1 MKFHQRTRV
10 IRLGVVLTVAALA
23 LPACGGS
30 RVDQTA
36 VIAAEGGGLA
46 GRVSALESAQ
56 SAAPVANAAAAPGV
70 AAASVAGPV
79 AASAPAP
86 VAAPAKATTVGRV
99 AAPAQQAKAG
109 VPAPV
114 APAAAAGGNPVGCTR
129 AGSPVVIGQ
138 VGAFSGLVGA
148 NNQGALATLPV
159 WVREINARGGL
170 GCHPVTLF
178 EKDTASDP
186 ARSEAAVKEMVQLRN
201 AVALVASYA
210 PLDVAGF
217 RKGVESMN
225 IAAVGGDQVTPDW
238 HQSPDLFPVGGNE
251 RAQFAGS
258 VQSLR
263 DRGVKKIAIFYCVES
278 SACTAFRDT
287 LDKDGYAAKFGM
299 QIAYQTQVSLTQ
311 NDFTSACQA
320 AKTAGA
326 QALVFAGDAGGVS
339 RTARSCATVG
349 LTVPIAI
356 TASQAGFDPADRN
369 LQEAT
374 LSMAAPVFPFSQ
386 GADNVGEKVY
396 RAAMDRWNPSARI
409 EASSAL
415 AWSSARMLER
425 AVDLLG
431 PSVRDIPLTRELIF
445 KGLGLVKNET
455 LGGLI
460 PPTTYTAGEAH
471 SPENFCYSPMAFD
484 RRGFY
489 APRGTSFSCI

>member
-1 MKFHQRTRV
+1 MKIQTPTRLV
-10 IRLGVVLTVAALA
+10 RLGVVVTLAALL

-30 RVDQTA
+30 RVDRA
-36 VIAAEGGGLA
+36 DVVAAEGGGLA
-46 GRVSALESAQ
+46 GRVSALESA
-56 SAAPVANAAAAPGV
+56 AATPA
-70 AAASVAGPV
+70 
-79 AASAPAP
+79 AASAPLTAGTTVAAA
-86 VAAPAKATTVGRV
+86 VAAPAAVAAAPAPSKATTVGRV
-99 AAPAQQAKAG
+99 GAAGPSPQPTKANIP
-109 VPAPV
+109 VAAAAPV
-114 APAAAAGGNPVGCTR
+114 AAGCTTS
-129 AGSPVVIGQ
+129 APPVVIGQ

-148 NNQGALATLPV
+148 NNQGAVATLPV

-178 EKDTASDP
+178 QKDTASDP

-210 PLDVAGF
+210 PLDVQGF
-217 RKGVESMN
+217 RKGLESTG
-225 IAAVGGDQVTPDW
+225 IAAIGGDQVTPDW
-238 HQSPDLFPVGGNE
+238 HLSPDMFPVGGNE

-258 VQSLR
+258 VQALR
-263 DRGVKKIAIFYCVES
+263 DRGVQRIAILYCVES
-278 SACTAFRDT
+278 TACTAFRDT
-287 LDKDGYAAKFGM
+287 LDKDGYAKKFGM
-299 QIAYQTQVSLTQ
+299 QIVYQTQISLTQ

-320 AKTAGA
+320 AKSAGA

-369 LQEAT
+369 LQNAT

-386 GADNVGEKVY
+386 GADNVGEKIY

-415 AWSSARMLER
+415 TWSSARMLER
-425 AVDLLG
+425 AVELLG
-431 PSVRDIPLTRELIF
+431 PSVRDVPLTRELIF

-460 PPTTYTAGEAH
+460 PPTSYTAGEPH

-489 APRGTSFSCI
+489 APRGTSFNCI

>member
-1 MKFHQRTRV
+1 MRFHRRARV
-10 IRLGVVLTVAALA
+10 IRLAAVLTVGGARAARLRRVA
-23 LPACGGS
+23 RGPGRGDRRRGRRTGRTGLGARVRAVGGTG
-30 RVDQTA
+30 RQRRGRP
-36 VIAAEGGGLA
+36 GG
-46 GRVSALESAQ
+46 
-56 SAAPVANAAAAPGV
+56 
-70 AAASVAGPV
+70 AAASVAAPV

-86 VAAPAKATTVGRV
+86 VASPAKATTVGRV
-99 AAPAQQAKAG
+99 AAPAQPAKAG
-109 VPAPV
+109 TPAPV
-114 APAAAAGGNPVGCTR
+114 APAVAIPVGCTK
-129 AGSPVVIGQ
+129 AGPPVVIGQ

-170 GCHPVTLF
+170 GCHPVILF

-217 RKGVESMN
+217 RKGVESMH
-225 IAAVGGDQVTPDW
+225 IAAIGGDQVTPDW
-238 HQSPDLFPVGGNE
+238 HQSPALFPVGGNE

-258 VQSLR
+258 VQALR

-278 SACTAFRDT
+278 TACTAFRDT

-386 GADNVGEKVY
+386 GADNCSG
-396 RAAMDRWNPSARI
+396 RSCSARRWTRWNAPTIRI

-415 AWSSARMLER
+415 AWSSASMLER
-425 AVDLLG
+425 VVDLLG
-431 PSVRDIPLTRELIF
+431 PSARTAPLTRALIYQ
-445 KGLGLVKNET
+445 GLGLEKKET
-455 LGGLI
+455 LGGLD
-460 PPTTYTAGEAH
+460 PA
-471 SPENFCYSPMAFD
+471 
-484 RRGFY
+484 RRRSL
-489 APRGTSFSCI
+489 PS